1 MILLQL
7 LASLLYVPLHAH
19 VFSISKLPE
28 LSAFGMQVRNKR
40 HVRSN

>member
-7 LASLLYVPLHAH
+7 LAFLVYVPLHAY

-28 LSAFGMQVRNKR
+28 LSVFGMQVRNKL
-40 HVRSN
+40 HARSN